1 MALLELRAAG
11 FSYGS
16 QRVLDDVSLSVDEG
30 ASLGLVGESGAGK
43 STILR
48 LLLGLAAP
56 SEGEVLFDGQSLG
69 VGSLSLPKRRA
80 LDPSTSSGTQDGG
93 SQSLP
98 KRRAL
103 MRRFRASVQPV
114 FQDPYSSLDPRQR
127 IDRIIGEPLRSLRL
141 ASGADAER
149 RIAEALDSVG
159 LPADTA
165 RRYPHEFSGGQR
177 QRIAIARA
185 VVSRPR
191 VLLADEPV
199 SALDVSTRVQVLE
212 LLDSLRRDHGLS
224 LVMVSHDLTAIA
236 SACDR
241 TVVLQHGRVV
251 EEGGTADV
259 LHAPREAYTRA
270 LVDAVP
276 RLPR

>member
-1 MALLELRAAG
+1 MTLLELRNAG
-11 FSYGS
+11 FAYGPTT
-16 QRVLDDVSLSVDEG
+16 VLDDISLSVSAG
-30 ASLGLVGESGAGK
+30 GSLGLVGESGAGK

-56 SEGEVLFDGQSLG
+56 REGQVLFDGETL
-69 VGSLSLPKRRA
+69 VLRDR
-80 LDPSTSSGTQDGG
+80 TQ
-93 SQSLP
+93 
-98 KRRAL
+98 

-141 ASGADAER
+141 ASGADAQR
-149 RIAEALDSVG
+149 RIAEALESVG
-159 LPADTA
+159 LPADTS

-185 VVSRPR
+185 IVSRPR

-199 SALDVSTRVQVLE
+199 SALDVTTRVQVLE
-212 LLDSLRRDHGLS
+212 LLDRLRRENGLS

-236 SACDR
+236 AACDR
-241 TVVLQHGRVV
+241 TVVLQNGRVV
-251 EEGGTADV
+251 EQGATASV
-259 LHAPREAYTRA
+259 LQSPQDPYTRA
-270 LVDAVP
+270 LVAAVP

>member
-1 MALLELRAAG
+1 MTLLELRGAG
-11 FSYGS
+11 FAYGS
-16 QRVLDDVSLSVDEG
+16 RRVLDDVSLRIDEG
-30 ASLGLVGESGAGK
+30 DSLGLVGESGAGK

-48 LLLGLAAP
+48 LMLGLTAP
-56 SEGEVLFDGQSLG
+56 RDGQVLFEGAPLALRD
-69 VGSLSLPKRRA
+69 RA
-80 LDPSTSSGTQDGG
+80 Q
-93 SQSLP
+93 
-98 KRRAL
+98 

-127 IDRIIGEPLRSLRL
+127 IDRIVGEPLRSLGL
-141 ASGADAER
+141 ASGTDAQR

-199 SALDVSTRVQVLE
+199 SALDVTTRVQVLE
-212 LLDSLRRDHGLS
+212 LLDRLRRENGLA

-241 TVVLQHGRVV
+241 TVVLKDGRVV
-251 EEGGTADV
+251 EQGATSAV
-259 LHAPREAYTRA
+259 LHAPQDPYTRA

>member
-1 MALLELRAAG
+1 MTLLELRGAG
-11 FSYGS
+11 FAYGS
-16 QRVLDDVSLSVDEG
+16 RRVLDDVTLRIDEG
-30 ASLGLVGESGAGK
+30 DSLGLVGESGAGK

-48 LLLGLAAP
+48 LMLGLTAP
-56 SEGEVLFDGQSLG
+56 RDGQVLFEGAPLALRD
-69 VGSLSLPKRRA
+69 RA
-80 LDPSTSSGTQDGG
+80 Q
-93 SQSLP
+93 
-98 KRRAL
+98 

-127 IDRIIGEPLRSLRL
+127 IDRIVGEPLRSLGL
-141 ASGADAER
+141 ASGADAQR

-199 SALDVSTRVQVLE
+199 SALDVTTRVQVLE
-212 LLDSLRRDHGLS
+212 LLDRLRRENGLA

-241 TVVLQHGRVV
+241 TLVLKNGRVV
-251 EEGGTADV
+251 EQGATSAV
-259 LHAPREAYTRA
+259 LHAPQDPYTRA

>member
-1 MALLELRAAG
+1 MTLLELRAAG
-11 FSYGS
+11 FAYGS
-16 QRVLDDVSLSVDEG
+16 RRVLDDISLRIDEG
-30 ASLGLVGESGAGK
+30 DSLGLVGESGAGK

-48 LLLGLAAP
+48 LMLGLAAP
-56 SEGEVLFDGQSLG
+56 SDGQVLFEGAP
-69 VGSLSLPKRRA
+69 LSVRDRA
-80 LDPSTSSGTQDGG
+80 QL
-93 SQSLP
+93 
-98 KRRAL
+98 
-103 MRRFRASVQPV
+103 RRFRASVQPV

-141 ASGADAER
+141 ASGVDAQR
-149 RIAEALDSVG
+149 RIAEALESVG

-199 SALDVSTRVQVLE
+199 SALDVTTRVQVLE
-212 LLDSLRRDHGLS
+212 LLDRLRRENGLS

-251 EEGGTADV
+251 EQGSTASV
-259 LHAPREAYTRA
+259 LHSPQDPYTRA

>member
-1 MALLELRAAG
+1 MTLLELRGAG
-11 FSYGS
+11 FAYGS
-16 QRVLDDVSLSVDEG
+16 RRVLDDVSLRIDEG
-30 ASLGLVGESGAGK
+30 DSLGLVGESGAGK

-48 LLLGLAAP
+48 LMLGLTAP
-56 SEGEVLFDGQSLG
+56 RDGQVLFEGAPLALRD
-69 VGSLSLPKRRA
+69 RA
-80 LDPSTSSGTQDGG
+80 Q
-93 SQSLP
+93 
-98 KRRAL
+98 

-127 IDRIIGEPLRSLRL
+127 IDRIVGEPLRSLGL
-141 ASGADAER
+141 ASGADAQR

-199 SALDVSTRVQVLE
+199 SALDVTTRVQVLE
-212 LLDSLRRDHGLS
+212 LLDRLRRENGLS

-241 TVVLQHGRVV
+241 TLVLKDGRVV
-251 EEGGTADV
+251 EQGATSAV
-259 LHAPREAYTRA
+259 LHAPQDPYTRA

>member
-1 MALLELRAAG
+1 MTLLELRGAG
-11 FSYGS
+11 FAYGS
-16 QRVLDDVSLSVDEG
+16 RRVLDDVSLRIDEG
-30 ASLGLVGESGAGK
+30 DSLGLVGESGAGK

-48 LLLGLAAP
+48 LMLGLTAP
-56 SEGEVLFDGQSLG
+56 RDGQVLFEGAPLALRD
-69 VGSLSLPKRRA
+69 RA
-80 LDPSTSSGTQDGG
+80 Q
-93 SQSLP
+93 
-98 KRRAL
+98 

-127 IDRIIGEPLRSLRL
+127 IDRIVGEPLRSLGL
-141 ASGADAER
+141 ASGADAQR

-199 SALDVSTRVQVLE
+199 SALDVTTRVQVLE
-212 LLDSLRRDHGLS
+212 LLDRLRRENGLA

-241 TVVLQHGRVV
+241 TVVLKDGRVV
-251 EEGGTADV
+251 EQGATSAV
-259 LHAPREAYTRA
+259 LHAPQDPYTRA

>member
-1 MALLELRAAG
+1 MSLLELRGAG
-11 FSYGS
+11 FAYGS
-16 QRVLDDVSLSVDEG
+16 RRVLDDVSLSLDEG
-30 ASLGLVGESGAGK
+30 DSLGLVGESGAGK

-48 LLLGLAAP
+48 LLLGLSAP
-56 SEGEVLFDGQSLG
+56 REGQVLFDGAP
-69 VGSLSLPKRRA
+69 LSLRDRA
-80 LDPSTSSGTQDGG
+80 Q
-93 SQSLP
+93 
-98 KRRAL
+98 

-149 RIAEALDSVG
+149 RVAEALESVG

-199 SALDVSTRVQVLE
+199 SALDVTTRVQVLE
-212 LLDSLRRDHGLS
+212 LLDRLRRENGLS

-241 TVVLQHGRVV
+241 TVVLQDGRVV
-251 EEGGTADV
+251 EQGATASV
-259 LHAPREAYTRA
+259 LHAPQDPYTRA

>member
-1 MALLELRAAG
+1 MTLLELRGAG
-11 FSYGS
+11 FAYGS
-16 QRVLDDVSLSVDEG
+16 RRVLDDVSLRIDEG
-30 ASLGLVGESGAGK
+30 DSLGLVGESGAGK

-48 LLLGLAAP
+48 LMLGLTAP
-56 SEGEVLFDGQSLG
+56 RDGQVLFEGAPLALRD
-69 VGSLSLPKRRA
+69 RA
-80 LDPSTSSGTQDGG
+80 Q
-93 SQSLP
+93 
-98 KRRAL
+98 

-127 IDRIIGEPLRSLRL
+127 IDRIVGEPLRSLGL
-141 ASGADAER
+141 ASGTDAQR

-199 SALDVSTRVQVLE
+199 SALDVTTRVQVLE
-212 LLDSLRRDHGLS
+212 LLDRLRRENGLA

-241 TVVLQHGRVV
+241 TLVLKNGRVV
-251 EEGGTADV
+251 EQGATSAV
-259 LHAPREAYTRA
+259 LHAPQDPYTRA

>member
-1 MALLELRAAG
+1 MTLLELHGAG
-11 FSYGS
+11 FAYGS
-16 QRVLDDVSLSVDEG
+16 RRVLDDVSLSIDEG
-30 ASLGLVGESGAGK
+30 DSLGLVGESGAGK

-48 LLLGLAAP
+48 LLLGLATP
-56 SEGEVLFDGQSLG
+56 LGGQVLFEGTALNPRD
-69 VGSLSLPKRRA
+69 RA
-80 LDPSTSSGTQDGG
+80 Q
-93 SQSLP
+93 
-98 KRRAL
+98 
-103 MRRFRASVQPV
+103 MRRFRASVQPI

-127 IDRIIGEPLRSLRL
+127 IDRIVGEPLRSLGL
-141 ASGADAER
+141 ASGADAQR
-149 RIAEALDSVG
+149 RISEALDAVG

-199 SALDVSTRVQVLE
+199 SALDVTTRVQVLE
-212 LLDSLRRDHGLS
+212 LLDRLRRENGLS

-241 TVVLQHGRVV
+241 TVVLKDGRVV
-251 EEGGTADV
+251 EQGATSDV
-259 LHAPREAYTRA
+259 LHAPEDPYTRA

>member
-1 MALLELRAAG
+1 MALLGLRAAG

-30 ASLGLVGESGAGK
+30 SSLGLVGESGAGK

-48 LLLGLAAP
+48 LLLGLARP
-56 SEGEVLFDGQSLG
+56 DEGEVLFDGAPLHPAS
-69 VGSLSLPKRRA
+69 GSLSLPKRRV
-80 LDPSTSSGTQDGG
+80 
-93 SQSLP
+93 
-98 KRRAL
+98 L

-141 ASGADAER
+141 ASGADAQQ
-149 RIAEALDSVG
+149 RIAAALESVG

-185 VVSRPR
+185 VVSHPR

-224 LVMVSHDLTAIA
+224 LIMVSHDLTAIA

-241 TVVLQHGRVV
+241 TVVLQNGRVV
-251 EEGGTADV
+251 EEGTTASV
-259 LHAPREAYTRA
+259 LHSPREAYTRA

-276 RLPR
+276 RLP

>member
-1 MALLELRAAG
+1 MTLLEVRGAG
-11 FSYGS
+11 FAYGS
-16 QRVLDDVSLSVDEG
+16 RRVLHDVSLRIDEG
-30 ASLGLVGESGAGK
+30 DSLGLVGESGAGK
-43 STILR
+43 STLLR
-48 LLLGLAAP
+48 LMLGLDAP
-56 SEGEVLFDGQSLG
+56 RDGRVLFEGAPLALRD
-69 VGSLSLPKRRA
+69 RA
-80 LDPSTSSGTQDGG
+80 Q
-93 SQSLP
+93 
-98 KRRAL
+98 

-127 IDRIIGEPLRSLRL
+127 IDRIVGEPLRSLGL
-141 ASGADAER
+141 ASGADAQR

-199 SALDVSTRVQVLE
+199 SALDVTTRVQVLE
-212 LLDSLRRDHGLS
+212 LLDRLRRENGLS

-241 TVVLQHGRVV
+241 TLVLQNGRVV
-251 EEGGTADV
+251 EQGATSAV
-259 LHAPREAYTRA
+259 LHDPQDPYTRA

>member
-1 MALLELRAAG
+1 MTLLELRGAG
-11 FSYGS
+11 FAYGS
-16 QRVLDDVSLSVDEG
+16 RRVLDDVSLRIDEG
-30 ASLGLVGESGAGK
+30 DSLGLVGESGAGK

-48 LLLGLAAP
+48 LMLGLTAP
-56 SEGEVLFDGQSLG
+56 RDGQVLFEGAPLALRD
-69 VGSLSLPKRRA
+69 RA
-80 LDPSTSSGTQDGG
+80 Q
-93 SQSLP
+93 
-98 KRRAL
+98 

-127 IDRIIGEPLRSLRL
+127 IDRIVGEPLRSLGL
-141 ASGADAER
+141 ASGTEAQR

-199 SALDVSTRVQVLE
+199 SALDVTTRVQVLE
-212 LLDSLRRDHGLS
+212 LLGRLRRENGLA

-241 TVVLQHGRVV
+241 TLVLKNGRVV
-251 EEGGTADV
+251 EQGATSAV
-259 LHAPREAYTRA
+259 LHAPQDPYTRA

>member
-1 MALLELRAAG
+1 MTLLELRGAG
-11 FSYGS
+11 FAYGS
-16 QRVLDDVSLSVDEG
+16 RRVLDDVSLRIDEG
-30 ASLGLVGESGAGK
+30 ESLGLVGESGAGK

-56 SEGEVLFDGQSLG
+56 RDGQVLFEGEP
-69 VGSLSLPKRRA
+69 LSLRDRV
-80 LDPSTSSGTQDGG
+80 Q
-93 SQSLP
+93 
-98 KRRAL
+98 

-127 IDRIIGEPLRSLRL
+127 IDRIIGEPLRSLGL
-141 ASGADAER
+141 AAGADAQR
-149 RIAEALDSVG
+149 RIADALESVG
-159 LPADTA
+159 LPADA
-165 RRYPHEFSGGQR
+165 AGRYPHEFSGGQR

-199 SALDVSTRVQVLE
+199 SALDVTTRVQVLE
-212 LLDSLRRDHGLS
+212 LLDRLRRENGLS

-251 EEGGTADV
+251 EQGATSAV
-259 LHAPREAYTRA
+259 LHDPQDPYTRA

>member
-1 MALLELRAAG
+1 MSLLELRAAG

-16 QRVLDDVSLSVDEG
+16 RRVLDDVSLSLDAG
-30 ASLGLVGESGAGK
+30 DSLGLVGESGAGK

-48 LLLGLAAP
+48 LLLGLSAP
-56 SEGEVLFDGQSLG
+56 RDGQMLFEG
-69 VGSLSLPKRRA
+69 VPLSLRDRE
-80 LDPSTSSGTQDGG
+80 Q
-93 SQSLP
+93 
-98 KRRAL
+98 

-141 ASGADAER
+141 ASGPDAQR
-149 RIAEALDSVG
+149 RIAEALESVG

-199 SALDVSTRVQVLE
+199 SALDVTTRVQVLE
-212 LLDSLRRDHGLS
+212 LLDRLRRENGLS

-241 TVVLQHGRVV
+241 TVVLQNGRVV
-251 EEGGTADV
+251 EQGATASV
-259 LHAPREAYTRA
+259 LHAPQDPYTRA

>member
-1 MALLELRAAG
+1 MSLLELRGAG
-11 FSYGS
+11 FAYGS
-16 QRVLDDVSLSVDEG
+16 RRVLDDISLSLDEG
-30 ASLGLVGESGAGK
+30 DTLGLVGESGAGK

-48 LLLGLAAP
+48 LLLGLDAP
-56 SEGEVLFDGQSLG
+56 REGQVLFDGEP
-69 VGSLSLPKRRA
+69 LSLRDRA
-80 LDPSTSSGTQDGG
+80 Q
-93 SQSLP
+93 
-98 KRRAL
+98 

-141 ASGADAER
+141 ASGADAQR
-149 RIAEALDSVG
+149 RIAESLESVG

-165 RRYPHEFSGGQR
+165 HRYPHEFSGGQR
-177 QRIAIARA
+177 QRVAIARA

-199 SALDVSTRVQVLE
+199 SALDVTTRVQVLE
-212 LLDSLRRDHGLS
+212 LLDRLRRENGLS

-241 TVVLQHGRVV
+241 TVVLQNGRVV
-251 EEGGTADV
+251 EQGATASV
-259 LHAPREAYTRA
+259 LHDPQDPYTRA

>member
-1 MALLELRAAG
+1 MSLLELRGAG
-11 FSYGS
+11 FAYGS
-16 QRVLDDVSLSVDEG
+16 RRVLDDVSLSLDEG
-30 ASLGLVGESGAGK
+30 DSLGLVGESGAGK

-48 LLLGLAAP
+48 LMLGLSAP
-56 SEGEVLFDGQSLG
+56 RDGQVLFDGAP
-69 VGSLSLPKRRA
+69 LSLRDRA
-80 LDPSTSSGTQDGG
+80 Q
-93 SQSLP
+93 
-98 KRRAL
+98 

-127 IDRIIGEPLRSLRL
+127 IDRIIGEPLRSLGL
-141 ASGADAER
+141 ASGDDAQR
-149 RIAEALDSVG
+149 RIAEALESVG

-199 SALDVSTRVQVLE
+199 SALDVTTRVQVLE
-212 LLDSLRRDHGLS
+212 LLDRLRRENGLS

-241 TVVLQHGRVV
+241 TVVLQNGRVV
-251 EEGGTADV
+251 EQGATASV
-259 LHAPREAYTRA
+259 LHAPQDPYTRA

>member
-1 MALLELRAAG
+1 MTLLELHGAG
-11 FSYGS
+11 FAYGS
-16 QRVLDDVSLSVDEG
+16 RRVLDDVSVSIDEG
-30 ASLGLVGESGAGK
+30 DSLGLVGESGAGK
-43 STILR
+43 STVLR
-48 LLLGLAAP
+48 LLLGLAIP
-56 SEGEVLFDGQSLG
+56 LGGQVLFEGAVLNLRD
-69 VGSLSLPKRRA
+69 RA
-80 LDPSTSSGTQDGG
+80 Q
-93 SQSLP
+93 
-98 KRRAL
+98 

-127 IDRIIGEPLRSLRL
+127 IDRIVGEPLRSLGL
-141 ASGADAER
+141 ASGTDAQR
-149 RIAEALDSVG
+149 RIAESLEAVG

-199 SALDVSTRVQVLE
+199 SALDVTTRVQVLE
-212 LLDSLRRDHGLS
+212 LLDRLRRENGLS

-241 TVVLQHGRVV
+241 TVVLKDGRVV
-251 EEGGTADV
+251 EQGATATV
-259 LHAPREAYTRA
+259 LHAPQGPYTRA

>member
-1 MALLELRAAG
+1 MSLLELRGAG
-11 FSYGS
+11 FAYGAR
-16 QRVLDDVSLSVDEG
+16 RVLDDISVSIDDG
-30 ASLGLVGESGAGK
+30 DSLGLVGESGAGK

-56 SEGEVLFDGQSLG
+56 RDGHVLFEGAP
-69 VGSLSLPKRRA
+69 LSLRDRA
-80 LDPSTSSGTQDGG
+80 QV
-93 SQSLP
+93 
-98 KRRAL
+98 
-103 MRRFRASVQPV
+103 RRFRASVQPV

-149 RIAEALDSVG
+149 RIAEALESVG
-159 LPADTA
+159 LPAVTA

-199 SALDVSTRVQVLE
+199 SALDVTTRVQVLE
-212 LLDSLRRDHGLS
+212 LLDRLRRENGLS

-241 TVVLQHGRVV
+241 TVVLQNGRVV
-251 EEGGTADV
+251 EQGSTSAV
-259 LHAPREAYTRA
+259 LHDPQDPYTRA

>member
-1 MALLELRAAG
+1 MTLLELHGAG
-11 FSYGS
+11 FAYGS
-16 QRVLDDVSLSVDEG
+16 RRVLDDVSLSIDEG
-30 ASLGLVGESGAGK
+30 DSLGLVGESGAGK

-48 LLLGLAAP
+48 LLLGLATP
-56 SEGEVLFDGQSLG
+56 LGGQVLFEGTALNPRD
-69 VGSLSLPKRRA
+69 RA
-80 LDPSTSSGTQDGG
+80 Q
-93 SQSLP
+93 
-98 KRRAL
+98 
-103 MRRFRASVQPV
+103 MRRFRASVQPI

-127 IDRIIGEPLRSLRL
+127 IDRIVGEPLRSLGL
-141 ASGADAER
+141 ASGADAQR
-149 RIAEALDSVG
+149 RITEALDAVG

-199 SALDVSTRVQVLE
+199 SALDVTTRVQVLE
-212 LLDSLRRDHGLS
+212 LLDRLRRENGLS

-241 TVVLQHGRVV
+241 TVVLKDGRVV
-251 EEGGTADV
+251 EQGATSDV
-259 LHAPREAYTRA
+259 LHAPQDPYTRA

>member
-1 MALLELRAAG
+1 MTLLELRGAG
-11 FSYGS
+11 FAYGS
-16 QRVLDDVSLSVDEG
+16 RRVLDDVSLRIDEG
-30 ASLGLVGESGAGK
+30 DSLGLLGESGAGK

-48 LLLGLAAP
+48 LMLGLTAP
-56 SEGEVLFDGQSLG
+56 RDGQVLFEGAPLALRD
-69 VGSLSLPKRRA
+69 RA
-80 LDPSTSSGTQDGG
+80 Q
-93 SQSLP
+93 
-98 KRRAL
+98 

-127 IDRIIGEPLRSLRL
+127 IDRIVGEPLRSLGL
-141 ASGADAER
+141 ASGADAQR

-199 SALDVSTRVQVLE
+199 SALDVTTRVQVLE
-212 LLDSLRRDHGLS
+212 LLDRLRRENGLA

-241 TVVLQHGRVV
+241 TLVLKNGRVV
-251 EEGGTADV
+251 EQGATSAV
-259 LHAPREAYTRA
+259 LHAPQDPYTRA

>member
-1 MALLELRAAG
+1 MSLLELRGAG
-11 FSYGS
+11 FAYGS
-16 QRVLDDVSLSVDEG
+16 HRVLDDISLSLDEG
-30 ASLGLVGESGAGK
+30 DSLGLVGESGAGK

-48 LLLGLAAP
+48 LLLGLAVP
-56 SEGEVLFDGQSLG
+56 REGQVLFDGEL
-69 VGSLSLPKRRA
+69 LSLRDRA
-80 LDPSTSSGTQDGG
+80 Q
-93 SQSLP
+93 
-98 KRRAL
+98 

-141 ASGADAER
+141 ASGADAQR
-149 RIAEALDSVG
+149 RIAESLESVG

-165 RRYPHEFSGGQR
+165 HRYPHEFSGGQR

-199 SALDVSTRVQVLE
+199 SALDVTTRVQVLE
-212 LLDSLRRDHGLS
+212 LLDRLRRENGLS

-241 TVVLQHGRVV
+241 TVVLKNGHVV
-251 EEGGTADV
+251 EQGATASV
-259 LHAPREAYTRA
+259 LHAPQDPYTRA

>member
-1 MALLELRAAG
+1 MSVLELRGAG
-11 FSYGS
+11 FAYGS
-16 QRVLDDVSLSVDEG
+16 QRVLDDVSLSLDEG
-30 ASLGLVGESGAGK
+30 DSLGLVGESGAGK

-56 SEGEVLFDGQSLG
+56 RDGEVLFDGSP
-69 VGSLSLPKRRA
+69 LSLRDR
-80 LDPSTSSGTQDGG
+80 
-93 SQSLP
+93 SQ
-98 KRRAL
+98 

-141 ASGADAER
+141 ASGADAQR
-149 RIAEALDSVG
+149 RIAEALESVG
-159 LPADTA
+159 LPADSA

-199 SALDVSTRVQVLE
+199 SALDVTTRVQVLE
-212 LLDSLRRDHGLS
+212 LLDRLRRENGLS

-241 TVVLQHGRVV
+241 TVVLQNGRVV
-251 EEGGTADV
+251 EQGATASV
-259 LHAPREAYTRA
+259 LHAPQNPYARA

>member
-1 MALLELRAAG
+1 MTLLELRGAG

-16 QRVLDDVSLSVDEG
+16 RRVLDDISLSVSEG
-30 ASLGLVGESGAGK
+30 ESLGLVGESGAGK

-56 SEGEVLFDGQSLG
+56 REGHVLFEGAPLVLTD
-69 VGSLSLPKRRA
+69 
-80 LDPSTSSGTQDGG
+80 
-93 SQSLP
+93 
-98 KRRAL
+98 RAL
-103 MRRFRASVQPV
+103 MNRFRASVQPV

-127 IDRIIGEPLRSLRL
+127 IDRIVGEPLRSLRL
-141 ASGADAER
+141 ASGADAQR

-165 RRYPHEFSGGQR
+165 KRYPHEFSGGQR

-185 VVSRPR
+185 VVCRPR
-191 VLLADEPV
+191 ILLADEPV

-212 LLDSLRRDHGLS
+212 LLDGLRRDHGLS

-236 SACDR
+236 SACDH
-241 TVVLQHGRVV
+241 TVVLQNGRVV
-251 EEGGTADV
+251 EYASTSAV
-259 LHAPREAYTRA
+259 LHDPQDPYTRS
-270 LVDAVP
+270 LVSAVP

>member
-1 MALLELRAAG
+1 MTLLELHGAG
-11 FSYGS
+11 FAYGS
-16 QRVLDDVSLSVDEG
+16 RRVLDDVSLSIDEG
-30 ASLGLVGESGAGK
+30 DSLGLVGESGAGK

-48 LLLGLAAP
+48 LLLGLATP
-56 SEGEVLFDGQSLG
+56 LGGQVLFEGTA
-69 VGSLSLPKRRA
+69 LSPRDRA
-80 LDPSTSSGTQDGG
+80 QV
-93 SQSLP
+93 
-98 KRRAL
+98 
-103 MRRFRASVQPV
+103 RRFRASVQPI

-127 IDRIIGEPLRSLRL
+127 IDRIVGEPLRSLGL
-141 ASGADAER
+141 ASGADAQR
-149 RIAEALDSVG
+149 RITEALDAVG

-199 SALDVSTRVQVLE
+199 SALDVTTRVQVLE
-212 LLDSLRRDHGLS
+212 LLDRLRRENGLS

-241 TVVLQHGRVV
+241 TVVLKDGRVV
-251 EEGGTADV
+251 EQGATSDV
-259 LHAPREAYTRA
+259 LHAPQDPYTRA

>member
-1 MALLELRAAG
+1 MTLLELRGAG
-11 FSYGS
+11 FAYGS
-16 QRVLDDVSLSVDEG
+16 RRVLDDVTLRIDEG
-30 ASLGLVGESGAGK
+30 DSLGLVGESGAGK

-48 LLLGLAAP
+48 LMLGLTAP
-56 SEGEVLFDGQSLG
+56 RDGQVLFEGAPLALRD
-69 VGSLSLPKRRA
+69 RA
-80 LDPSTSSGTQDGG
+80 Q
-93 SQSLP
+93 
-98 KRRAL
+98 

-127 IDRIIGEPLRSLRL
+127 IDRIVGEPLRSLGL
-141 ASGADAER
+141 ASGTDAQR

-199 SALDVSTRVQVLE
+199 SALDVTTRVQVLE
-212 LLDSLRRDHGLS
+212 LLDRLRRENGLA

-241 TVVLQHGRVV
+241 TLVLKNGRVV
-251 EEGGTADV
+251 EQGATSAV
-259 LHAPREAYTRA
+259 LHAPQDPYTRA